1 MRSRNSRP
9 HDDTESQWLADVH
22 HVFCVFCNDATG
34 GPVEAHHPTGCQG
47 LHFLTCAACKRCHDG
62 HVWRIGGITEVEAAN
77 ETVRRV
83 LLLRAGTPYIP
94 QPSEPLRRSRERKRG
109 SDKIVPRKI

>member
-1 MRSRNSRP
+1 MRSKNSRRI
-9 HDDTESQWLADVH
+9 DTLEAEWLADVKC
-22 HVFCVFCNDATG
+22 VYCVFCDGTNECEG
-34 GPVEAHHPTGCQG
+34 HHPTGCQG
-47 LHFLTCAACKRCHDG
+47 LHFLACAACKRCHDG
-62 HVWRIGGITEVEAAN
+62 HVWRIGGISEVEAAN